1 MSLFNS
7 STIFYPP
14 YLISAFLI
22 SIIWIKKCSAL
33 SWRES
38 FSTFFSKKIWLSK
51 EILIDLFFCIFILLV
66 MKKISEPLEDWI
78 FTTHLNTL
86 HNFLGSPW
94 SFKLPPLIEGILA
107 TLVTMIAIDGASFF
121 VHKWM
126 HSNKLLWKTH
136 RFHHS
141 IINLNFMSA
150 HRQNPLEFI
159 ILNTARTFSAAI
171 GLAFFHWLF
180 PQQTSVITIQG
191 LGAGFFIYMFT
202 VNLHHSH
209 IPVHYPKIIR
219 YLLISPHVHHLHHSA
234 NQRHFNKNYG
244 VVFSFWDRAFG
255 SYLEED
261 VKIGELRFGN
271 KNSFSQT
278 HTSI

>member
-1 MSLFNS
+1 MSLFSS

-14 YLISAFLI
+14 YLISAFFI
-22 SIIWIKKCSAL
+22 SMVWLKKSSAL
-33 SWRES
+33 SWKES
-38 FSTFFSKKIWLSK
+38 FSLFFSKKIWLSK
-51 EILIDLFFCIFILLV
+51 EILIDLFCCIFILLV
-66 MKKISEPLEDWI
+66 IRKLSEPLEDWI
-78 FTTHLNTL
+78 FTSQLNTL
-86 HNFLGSPW
+86 QHLPGNSW
-94 SFKLPPLIEGILA
+94 SFKFSPLVEGILA
-107 TLVTMIAIDGASFF
+107 TLVTMIAIDGASYS

-141 IINLNFMSA
+141 LIHLNFMSA
-150 HRQNPLEFI
+150 HRQNPMEVI

-180 PQQTSVITIQG
+180 PQRTPVITIQG

-209 IPVHYPKIIR
+209 IPVHYPKFIR
-219 YLLISPHVHHLHHSA
+219 YLLISPHVHHLHHSS
-234 NQRHFNKNYG
+234 NPRHFNKNYG

-255 SYLEED
+255 TYLEED
-261 VKIGELRFGN
+261 VKICELRFGN
-271 KNSFSQT
+271 ENSFSQT
-278 HTSI
+278 HTAT